1 MLLEQLLKKNKIG
14 YIYIIKKQ
22 KRVAK
27 ENIKFYFIF
36 LCVSNPLP
44 GQNGKDCIENS
55 TLMVAF
61 KTINNRNLLTNQQS
75 TL

>member
-1 MLLEQLLKKNKIG
+1 MFLEQFLKKNKIG

-27 ENIKFYFIF
+27 ENINFFF
-36 LCVSNPLP
+36 FFCVPNPLP
-44 GQNGKDCIENS
+44 RQNGKDCIENS